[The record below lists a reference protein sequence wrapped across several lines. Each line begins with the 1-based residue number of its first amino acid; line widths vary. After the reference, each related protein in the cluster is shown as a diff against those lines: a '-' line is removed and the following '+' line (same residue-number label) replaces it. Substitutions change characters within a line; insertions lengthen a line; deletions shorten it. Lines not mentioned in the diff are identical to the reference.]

1 MEQQAQL
8 PTIGGFN
15 PNEVKAKFDSWVKE
29 QGDAAEVA
37 VTTLGAATQ
46 GMFIGYLLGSF
57 SALDPSSNPNAGAN
71 PQVSAQLAALQKGGP
86 WGQARNL
93 AVMTGVN
100 AGLSL
105 AIKKARGGKE
115 DVWGS

>member
-1 MEQQAQL
+1 MAAAAPEA
-8 PTIGGFN
+8 GAMSFN
-15 PNEVKAKFDSWVKE
+15 PGELQQRFDRWVKE
-29 QGDAAEVA
+29 QHPAVEVA
-37 VTTLGAATQ
+37 TATLASAAQGAL
-46 GMFIGYLLGSF
+46 IGYLLGSF
-57 SALDPSSNPNAGAN
+57 TLDPQAAQGQNAS
-71 PQVSAQLAALQKGGP
+71 PQMSQQLAALQKGGP

-93 AVMTGVN
+93 GVFTGVN